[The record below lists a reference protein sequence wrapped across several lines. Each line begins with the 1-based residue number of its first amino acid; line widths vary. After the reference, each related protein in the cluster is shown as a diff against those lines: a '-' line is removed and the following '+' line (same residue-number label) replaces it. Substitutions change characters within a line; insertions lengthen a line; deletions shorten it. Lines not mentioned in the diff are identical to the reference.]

1 MFLSVFFYLSIIH
14 YFFAEELL
22 FPLNQHMEGVN
33 VTNTAQFLC
42 HQDSSLKLCNCHND
56 CFTSKTCC
64 IDKLWNT
71 SNPLPLDLYLETL
84 VKTSNLHK
92 DMTCEQVIPVATYSG
107 HVSEKILMV
116 HYCHDGAESD
126 AIDICLNNSDKQYAE
141 NVPVIGLDNIIY
153 RNAGCARCNF
163 AQFFALNLLFECQ
176 LEANKEITFAKAFK
190 MDDFDDNEDDFLNK
204 YTNCNISL
212 LRNTKLNKHI
222 FSCFS
227 QDGCQ
232 KDNKYY
238 DLCNAYSGVYLN
250 YKNYDCFRCSLEEI
264 IKPFINIQ
272 LFNSNET
279 KTVGSSFISQTV
291 SIVENNNLASTCK
304 PGLSYN
310 YFTTKCEKIICCYGY
325 TVVGSECLDLQKK
338 LQVKKVESASFET
351 CLTSEQLGLFV
362 IIDNFTS
369 LDTNFFSGEIS
380 ATCSVV
386 KHDNLTNLTLLQ
398 CNTSGTDSSANFIK
412 HMERFTTIKPLR
424 FSSIFITSVYHQ
436 LHTELY
442 GIDFI
447 RTFSN
452 NRLCAQPE
460 ELEIAEGNFTSSCD
474 YITSYKVI
482 KNEDLI
488 LSIEASKSIIKKKL
502 VNCKKYHLKSNC
514 VLLPLTNN
522 YIVKNKVLTY
532 KFMNNE
538 YNFTEDQ
545 FLPLIK
551 GLGVCKKSFSKYEKI
566 NLLNYVEDLLSV
578 ILISVSLVCYFII
591 VITYVYIK
599 ELRIMPNFNLVTLC
613 NLLFLSDSS
622 ILLALYGSKKEKLCK
637 CIAVILHWS
646 LLAVYIWVL
655 CTAVE
660 LASKFSRFASK
671 SSRKIFFTSSVFIS
685 ITVPTIIVSM
695 TLLLNYTGTADAGY
709 GENEHCWIGGFYARL
724 YAYTLP
730 LTVVL
735 LISFLCLL
743 LTIFSIRKLE
753 SSNKK
758 ILGSSRKSRVDLFM
772 ITMKLT
778 IILGVTDALVFI
790 KISKESLSEWE
801 IIFNAVFS
809 VIYTCCRSSKGIM
822 LFVVYICTKKVYKIY
837 KKRYFMKYSQCR
849 HRVYEFNEQISLSVQ
864 TWLSTKK

>member
-1 MFLSVFFYLSIIH
+1 MFLSIFFYLSIIH
-14 YFFAEELL
+14 SFFAEEFL
-22 FPLNQHMEGVN
+22 FPLSQYMEGVN

-42 HQDSSLKLCNCHND
+42 QHQDSSLKLCNCHND

-64 IDKLWNT
+64 IDKLWNN

-92 DMTCEQVIPVATYSG
+92 DMACEQVIPVATHSG

-116 HYCHDGAESD
+116 HYCHDGAESN
-126 AIDICLNNSDKQYAE
+126 AINTCLNNSDAQYVK
-141 NVPVIGLDNIIY
+141 NIPVIGLNNIIY

-163 AQFFALNLLFECQ
+163 AQFFALNFLFECQ
-176 LEANKEITFAKAFK
+176 LETNKEITFVKAFK
-190 MDDFDDNEDDFLNK
+190 MDDLGNDEDDFLNK

-212 LRNTKLNKHI
+212 IRNKEINNHI

-227 QDGCQ
+227 QDNCPR
-232 KDNKYY
+232 DNKYH

-250 YKNYDCFRCSLEEI
+250 YKNYDCFRCSLEKI
-264 IKPFINIQ
+264 IRPFINIE
-272 LFNSNET
+272 LFNLNET
-279 KTVGSSFISQTV
+279 KVGSSFISETV
-291 SIVENNNLASTCK
+291 SIVNNLDSYPTCK
-304 PGLSYN
+304 TGLSYN

-338 LQVKKVESASFET
+338 LQIKKVENASFET
-351 CLTSEQLGLFV
+351 CLTSEQLGLYV
-362 IIDNFTS
+362 IIDNFKTMKT
-369 LDTNFFSGEIS
+369 DFFSDEVS
-380 ATCSVV
+380 TNCSVV
-386 KHDNLTNLTLLQ
+386 KHDNLKNLTLLQ
-398 CNTSGTDSSANFIK
+398 CNMSVTDSLANFIK
-412 HMERFTTIKPLR
+412 DKERFTTFKPIG
-424 FSSIFITSVYHQ
+424 FTSIFIMSVYHQ
-436 LHTELY
+436 LYTDLY

-452 NRLCAQPE
+452 NKLCAQPE
-460 ELEIAEGNFTSSCD
+460 ELDIAEGNFTSSCD
-474 YITSYKVI
+474 YITSYKII
-482 KNEDLI
+482 KNDDLI
-488 LSIEASKSIIKKKL
+488 IWIEASKNTIKKRL
-502 VNCKKYHLKSNC
+502 ITCKKYHLKSNC
-514 VLLPLTNN
+514 VLRPLTNN
-522 YIVKNKVLTY
+522 YIVRNKTLIY

-545 FLPLIK
+545 FLPLVK
-551 GLGVCKKSFSKYEKI
+551 GLGVCENSFSKYE

-578 ILISVSLVCYFII
+578 ILISVSIVCYFII

-622 ILLALYGSKKEKLCK
+622 ILIALYGSKKEKLCK

-646 LLAVYIWVL
+646 LLAVYVWVL

-685 ITVPTIIVSM
+685 IIVPTIIVSV
-695 TLLLNYTGTADAGY
+695 TLLLNYTGTADVGY
-709 GENEHCWIGGFYARL
+709 GKNEHCWIGGFYARL

-735 LISFLCLL
+735 FLSFLCLL
-743 LTIFSIRKLE
+743 LTIFNIRKLE
-753 SSNKK
+753 SSNRK
-758 ILGSSRKSRVDLFM
+758 ILGNSRKSRVDLFM

-790 KISKESLSEWE
+790 KISKDLLSEWE
-801 IIFNAVFS
+801 KIFNAVFS
-809 VIYTCCRSSKGIM
+809 VIYTCCRSSKGVM
-822 LFVVYICTKKVYKIY
+822 LFFVYICTKKVYKIY
-837 KKRYFMKYSQCR
+837 KKRYFLKYSQYR